1 MKKSLSMILALCMI
15 LSFAL
20 CGTALAAD
28 KDNDMIVTGSGTFT
42 MKEALERTIA
52 VDECSNLVG
61 KHEAYHTALEHRAE
75 LDNIWVTEEPWTE
88 TMSWTNNSQFMYG
101 RDNVYAFYCGVED
114 EVVNWLSGAK
124 ALDDTG
130 TIENSEDWYGTGM
143 LWYHMLMSPVI
154 EVARDGQTAC
164 GLWQSF
170 GTVTQAAGGG
180 MSSTWTME
188 DYTMVFAKQSDGAW
202 KIWHLR
208 TFVHFYT
215 DVDNHFY
222 EQNQAT
228 ASKPEVE
235 GYDAITTSS
244 SASGEPSGE
253 PTMEPQGGSDY
264 SVNGM
269 YYVGYSLYCV
279 PVMATIPEPYDTWED
294 IEDTFAWGGTP
305 LLGNNAKH
313 QAVLDMQ

>member
-1 MKKSLSMILALCMI
+1 MKKTLSMLMALCMM
-15 LSFAL
+15 LSLAICTSVSAFAAED
-20 CGTALAAD
+20 T
-28 KDNDMIVTGSGTFT
+28 ITTGSGTFT
-42 MKEALERTIA
+42 VTEAVERLVA
-52 VDECSNLVG
+52 AQECSNLAG

-75 LDNIWVTEEPWTE
+75 LDNIWADEEPYASTI
-88 TMSWTNNSQFMYG
+88 SWTNNSQFMDG
-101 RDNVYAFYCGVED
+101 RENVYAFYTGVED
-114 EVVNWLSGAK
+114 EVVNWLSGAM

-130 TIENSEDWYGTGM
+130 TIQDSEDWYGTGM

-154 EVARDGQTAC
+154 EVAGDGQTAV

-180 MSSTWTME
+180 MSATWTME
-188 DYTMVFAKQSDGAW
+188 DYTMVFAKMPSSGAW

-215 DVDNHFY
+215 NTDANWY
-222 EQNQAT
+222 EQNQAS

-235 GYDAITTSS
+235 GYDTMVAASTSGDPT
-244 SASGEPSGE
+244 AEPAGQSN
-253 PTMEPQGGSDY
+253 Y
-264 SVNGM
+264 SVNGL
-269 YYVGYSLYCV
+269 YYVGYSLYDV
-279 PVMATIPEPYDTWED
+279 PVLATIPEPYETWAD

-305 LLGNNAKH
+305 LLGANADH